1 MKVSA
6 STPVTWFT
14 APEMPEADVEP
25 GLYHHAGLADLEL
38 VGQQLAV
45 HQRPRAGQ
53 LPAEQRGQL
62 PVLGQALV
70 FEPGA
75 HAHDGLAAGYVQ
87 LGLEGVRDEAQE
99 PGAYLLLR
107 EGDLL
112 LDELYVLP
120 AACGLVL
127 EGAGADGAHLR
138 TEHGY
143 GDDGHYLAARRGLD
157 EFDIARLRVIYYLR
171 GVGGAAGL
179 QPRGK
184 ARGEVL
190 PFVVPPT
197 NTAEG
202 LYFSH
207 RTVKRLA

>member
-1 MKVSA
+1 MQASFPPSSA
-6 STPVTWFT
+6 ASSR
-14 APEMPEADVEP
+14 
-25 GLYHHAGLADLEL
+25 Y
-38 VGQQLAV
+38 
-45 HQRPRAGQ
+45 
-53 LPAEQRGQL
+53 
-62 PVLGQALV
+62 LGRLSF

-112 LDELYVLP
+112 LDELYGSPL

-143 GDDGHYLAARRGLD
+143 GDDGHYLAARRRLD

-184 ARGEVL
+184 ARGEVP

-197 NTAEG
+197 NTAGG